1 MLRVAFATAV
11 AIAWT
16 LCVTAIEHEL
26 ANWAPADAWR
36 RIALINGGVAV
47 GITLIIYFTTLH
59 RSGGWFWGA
68 FAAALAMSLALIP
81 ANVRGPG
88 TVIWV
93 VCDTLRADRMS
104 LYGHE
109 RETSPFFEEWADE
122 LLVFDQGY
130 SQASHT
136 IVSAPA
142 ILASLHPSTHGLRD
156 YHDVLDS
163 RAVLVSEVLQN
174 AGFETFG
181 ALSNPHLSSQNGF
194 DQGFDQFNS
203 TKMWK
208 RLSSEKVNQSF
219 FNWRVRRTDGRPY
232 FALLWYIDPHTP
244 FQWDEEAADWA
255 GLDHEQSFRFRPDD
269 MTDSAAEEIRTSTR
283 RRYDAS
289 VRAVDNAL
297 RNLTAFLREAGD
309 YDDALIVFTSDHGE
323 SMWEHGRFGHNY
335 GLYESLT
342 HVPLAIRFPPP
353 LHFPYVA
360 PPTGR
365 NELIVSSVD
374 LLPTT
379 LDFLGIE
386 ADSSLQGRSILP
398 SLGGSD
404 PGTAYLEQRLERYGP
419 YHIFGMRE
427 GRHKY
432 IWIESFE
439 DDKLPRMLLFDLDAD
454 PGEQNNIVIEEAD
467 LAARLHARV
476 VEQRR
481 KYEALALDHAT
492 VSPDRESRKLLEK
505 LGYIEEEGAA
515 DGR

>member
-1 MLRVAFATAV
+1 
-11 AIAWT
+11 
-16 LCVTAIEHEL
+16 
-26 ANWAPADAWR
+26 
-36 RIALINGGVAV
+36 
-47 GITLIIYFTTLH
+47 
-59 RSGGWFWGA
+59 
-68 FAAALAMSLALIP
+68 
-81 ANVRGPG
+81 
-88 TVIWV
+88 
-93 VCDTLRADRMS
+93 
-104 LYGHE
+104 
-109 RETSPFFEEWADE
+109 ETSPFFEEWADE

-323 SMWEHGRFGHNY
+323 SMWEHGRFG
-335 GLYESLT
+335 
-342 HVPLAIRFPPP
+342 
-353 LHFPYVA
+353 
-360 PPTGR
+360 
-365 NELIVSSVD
+365 
-374 LLPTT
+374 
-379 LDFLGIE
+379 
-386 ADSSLQGRSILP
+386 
-398 SLGGSD
+398 
-404 PGTAYLEQRLERYGP
+404 
-419 YHIFGMRE
+419 
-427 GRHKY
+427 
-432 IWIESFE
+432 
-439 DDKLPRMLLFDLDAD
+439 
-454 PGEQNNIVIEEAD
+454 
-467 LAARLHARV
+467 
-476 VEQRR
+476 
-481 KYEALALDHAT
+481 
-492 VSPDRESRKLLEK
+492 
-505 LGYIEEEGAA
+505 
-515 DGR
+515 